1 MTSSVCFHHLCV
13 TLAMSISYTDQ
24 VPEYSNTSNNK
35 GLHGQN
41 ERMNEEVR
49 DVQMYPNNFET
60 MGLCKL
66 T

>member
-1 MTSSVCFHHLCV
+1 
-13 TLAMSISYTDQ
+13 MSISYTDQ